1 MAVENLNICKFNFN
15 CSSDLLC
22 KNFVYETSA
31 VQASPQRARLNGIHL
46 VVEGTGTFVCGERRY
61 DISSGTLF
69 FVPEG
74 ERFSIVSQED
84 LKYFYIQF
92 HGRRGEEY
100 MLRLGICASSCVFTG
115 CENLIPFWKDCSA
128 SANEGNIDF
137 LCEAVLLYS
146 LSKLRPDRRKV
157 SSLVGSMVALTQKL
171 FSEPDLSIGV
181 LAQELGYSDKYLSS
195 VFKKQMGIPY
205 TLYLQNI
212 RMKHA
217 VFLMEEGVVSV
228 KNVALLSGFR
238 DPLYFSRL
246 FSKTEGISPKQYIQR
261 LAECNKDEPQ
271 LSV

>member
-1 MAVENLNICKFNFN
+1 MENANICKFNLN

-31 VQASPQRARLNGIHL
+31 VQATPQRARMNGIFL
-46 VVEGTGTFVCGERRY
+46 VVEGTGNFACGDSHY
-61 DISSGTLF
+61 DLIPGTLF

-74 ERFSIVSQED
+74 ERYAIAPQQD

-100 MLRLGICASSCVFTG
+100 MLRLGICASNCVFCG
-115 CENLIPFWKDCSA
+115 YESLIPFWTDCSM
-128 SANEGNIDF
+128 SADDGNIDF

-146 LSKLRPDRRKV
+146 LSKLSPNRKKP
-157 SSLVGSMVALTQKL
+157 SNLINDIISLTQKR
-171 FSEPDLSIGV
+171 FSEPELSVGI
-181 LAQELGYSDKYLSS
+181 LAQELGYSEKYLSS
-195 VFKKQMGIPY
+195 VFKKRMGVSF
-205 TLYLQNI
+205 TKYLQDI

-238 DPLYFSRL
+238 DPLYFSKL
-246 FSKTEGISPKQYIQR
+246 FSKAEGIAPKQYIQNI
-261 LAECNKDEPQ
+261 AERSKEEPQ
-271 LSV
+271 L